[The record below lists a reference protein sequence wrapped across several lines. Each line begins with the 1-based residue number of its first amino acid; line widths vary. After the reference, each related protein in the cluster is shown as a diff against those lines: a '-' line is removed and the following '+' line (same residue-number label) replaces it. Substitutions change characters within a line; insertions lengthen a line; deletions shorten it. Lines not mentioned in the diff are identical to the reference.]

1 MQAERRARRDAKYAG
16 DRTNRRARLAAETEE
31 EKLVRLAHERE
42 HSCAYRKAR
51 RLLSNKL

>member
-1 MQAERRARRDAKYAG
+1 MQAERRARRDAKYAR